1 MEDIVI
7 PMSQGNMEDIE
18 QDGNMTEN
26 ANAESQMET
35 ESMGDSSIVQ
45 SSQQIYDREEK
56 YDAQAVRSSL
66 CKLQKFIIFYLGLW

>member
-18 QDGNMTEN
+18 QDGNAAEN
-26 ANAESQMET
+26 GNADSQMES
-35 ESMGDSSIVQ
+35 ESVADSSVVQ

-56 YDAQAVRSSL
+56 YACTKSIR
-66 CKLQKFIIFYLGLW
+66 Y

>member
-26 ANAESQMET
+26 ANSESQMET
-35 ESMGDSSIVQ
+35 ESMGDSSVVQ

-56 YDAQAVRSSL
+56 YVIQSVKAY
-66 CKLQKFIIFYLGLW
+66 I

>member
-26 ANAESQMET
+26 ANSESQMET
-35 ESMGDSSIVQ
+35 ESMGDSSVVQ

-56 YDAQAVRSSL
+56 YVIQSVKA
-66 CKLQKFIIFYLGLW
+66 CI